1 MSNNR
6 RYAWFALF
14 ILFVINTVNFFD
26 RLVIGAVG
34 EPIRKEFG
42 LSDASLGLLSTAFTL
57 LYAFVGLPFGR
68 LADKISRRKILS
80 IGVFV
85 WSLLTAASGLAQNFW
100 QLFALRL
107 GIGVGEASCAPAAT
121 SLIGDLFPA
130 EKRARA
136 MSIFMLGLPIGIALS
151 FAVSGSVAQAY
162 GWRAAFFVAGIPG
175 ILLAAAALLIRE
187 PIRGSSETAGAEPNT
202 HKGSPY
208 RLVLASPTMLWLI
221 LSGAIHNFC
230 LYALSSFMT
239 PYLMRFHGLE
249 IRDASLIAML
259 VNGIFTL
266 PGLLLGGVVG
276 DGAKRFRPDG
286 GLLVVAAAT
295 LLSVPLFVAAVMA
308 ESEQTTLFLVTM
320 GGAFA
325 LMYFYYSVTYA
336 TIADIT
342 PPENRG
348 TAMSIYF
355 MAMYLLGGALG
366 PYVVGMA
373 SDYFTRKA
381 AAAAGV
387 IELSTV
393 ALEPFRAA
401 GLRSAMYIVPVLCI
415 VLAAIMFAASRAV
428 RKDDQKVN
436 GSVRESATPE
446 L

>member
-14 ILFVINTVNFFD
+14 ILFAINTVNFFD

-80 IGVFV
+80 IGVFF

-121 SLIGDLFPA
+121 SLIGDFFPA

-175 ILLAAAALLIRE
+175 VLLAAAALLIRE
-187 PIRGSSETAGAEPNT
+187 PIRGSSETTRAEPNSRE
-202 HKGSPY
+202 GSPY
-208 RLVLASPTMLWLI
+208 RRVLASPTMRWLI

-259 VNGIFTL
+259 VNGVFTL
-266 PGLLLGGVVG
+266 PGLLLGGIVG
-276 DGAKRFRPDG
+276 DGAKRLRQDG

-308 ESEQTTLFLVTM
+308 ESGQTTLFLVTM

-336 TIADIT
+336 TIADIS

-348 TAMSIYF
+348 TAMAIYF

-387 IELSTV
+387 IELTTV

-415 VLAAIMFAASRAV
+415 VLAGIMFAASRAV
-428 RKDDQKVN
+428 SKDVEKIN
-436 GSVRESATPE
+436 G
-446 L
+446 

>member
-14 ILFVINTVNFFD
+14 ILFAINTVNFFD

-121 SLIGDLFPA
+121 SLISDLFPA

-175 ILLAAAALLIRE
+175 VLLAVAALLIRE
-187 PIRGSSETAGAEPNT
+187 PIRGASETLGAET
-202 HKGSPY
+202 YTREGSPY
-208 RLVLASPTMLWLI
+208 RRVLASPTMRWLI

-266 PGLLLGGVVG
+266 PGLLLGGIVG

-295 LLSVPLFVAAVMA
+295 LLSVPLFLAAMMA
-308 ESEQTTLFLVTM
+308 ESGQTTLFLVTM